1 MNIEEQKKYEALYVG
16 DKYRN
21 KYKPGINFINQNK
34 LNINNKSVA
43 LKSLI
48 EFGSGE
54 GHVIKYFRD
63 KGVDCYGT
71 DIAGNSLSFPE
82 LDEYRYIMDLGEL
95 QDFDKEFEFIFSCDV
110 FEHLPTES
118 IDNLLENMK
127 RAAPKGRAVVRIAL
141 YLDARGQHDITK
153 ALHLTV
159 KPSTWWFDKFKEHS
173 IEVLEHNLSD
183 GKDMIGNLD
192 VYLQL

>member
-159 KPSTWWFDKFKEHS
+159 KPSTWWLDKFKEHS
-173 IEVLEHNLSD
+173 IKVLEHNLSD

>member
-16 DKYRN
+16 DTYRN

-34 LNINNKSVA
+34 LNIANKVA
-43 LKSLI
+43 GLKSLI

-54 GHVIKYFRD
+54 GHVIKHFRD

-82 LDEYRYIMDLGEL
+82 LEKYRCVMDLGEL

-159 KPSTWWFDKFKEHS
+159 KPSTWWLDKFKEHS

>member
-110 FEHLPTES
+110 FEHLPTKH

-159 KPSTWWFDKFKEHS
+159 KPSTWWLDKFKEHS

>member
-82 LDEYRYIMDLGEL
+82 LEKYRCVMDLGEL

-159 KPSTWWFDKFKEHS
+159 KPSTWWLDKFKEHS

>member
-1 MNIEEQKKYEALYVG
+1 MNKEEQSKYQDLYKDG
-16 DKYRN
+16 QYR
-21 KYKPGINFINQNK
+21 KHQPGINFITQNK
-34 LNINNKSVA
+34 FNVSNKLVA
-43 LKSLI
+43 IKSLI

-54 GHVIKYFRD
+54 GHVIKHFRD

-71 DIAGNSLSFPE
+71 DIADNSLSFPE
-82 LDEYRYIMDLGEL
+82 LEGYRYVMDLGEL
-95 QDFDKEFEFIFSCDV
+95 QDFDREFDFIYSCDV
-110 FEHLPTES
+110 FEHLPPKS

-127 RAAPKGRAVVRIAL
+127 RAAPKGKAVVRIAL

-159 KPSTWWFDKFKEHS
+159 KPSTWWLDKFKEHS
-173 IEVLEHNLSD
+173 IEVLEYDLSD
-183 GKDMIGNLD
+183 GKDTAGNLD

>member
-1 MNIEEQKKYEALYVG
+1 
-16 DKYRN
+16 
-21 KYKPGINFINQNK
+21 
-34 LNINNKSVA
+34 
-43 LKSLI
+43 
-48 EFGSGE
+48 
-54 GHVIKYFRD
+54 
-63 KGVDCYGT
+63 
-71 DIAGNSLSFPE
+71 
-82 LDEYRYIMDLGEL
+82 MDLGEL

-159 KPSTWWFDKFKEHS
+159 KPSTWWLDKFKEHS

>member
-71 DIAGNSLSFPE
+71 DIAGNSLSYPE

-159 KPSTWWFDKFKEHS
+159 KPSTWWLDKFKEHS

>member
-159 KPSTWWFDKFKEHS
+159 KPSTWWLDKFKEHS

>member
-141 YLDARGQHDITK
+141 
-153 ALHLTV
+153 
-159 KPSTWWFDKFKEHS
+159 
-173 IEVLEHNLSD
+173 
-183 GKDMIGNLD
+183 
-192 VYLQL
+192 